1 VSVHGSLRVPQC
13 ASGTGAGSSVAAH
26 NQPLRLQASKINPTF
41 GQRFRLSA
49 MEFTGRQEIKRKQ
62 IGSALDNSAVEAG

>member
-1 VSVHGSLRVPQC
+1 MAP
-13 ASGTGAGSSVAAH
+13 SGFRSAPLNWNGFIYCGAQSTIALAGFE
-26 NQPLRLQASKINPTF
+26 NQSNF

-49 MEFTGRQEIKRKQ
+49 MEFTRQQEIKRKQ

>member
-1 VSVHGSLRVPQC
+1 VRLGNWNGFIYC
-13 ASGTGAGSSVAAH
+13 GAQSTIALAGFE
-26 NQPLRLQASKINPTF
+26 NQSNF

-49 MEFTGRQEIKRKQ
+49 MEFTRQQEIKRKQ

>member
-1 VSVHGSLRVPQC
+1 MAPSGFRSAPRELERVHLLRRTINHR
-13 ASGTGAGSSVAAH
+13 AWGRE
-26 NQPLRLQASKINPTF
+26 NQSHF

-49 MEFTGRQEIKRKQ
+49 MEFTPQQEIKRKQ